1 MKQVLKI
8 IVAIWAI
15 VVTAWEVIE
24 FATTF
29 PLEFARFPFLS
40 VLLLI
45 VGIMLL
51 IPSLVKYETILMVIA
66 LIIFGFLA
74 ISALIAF
81 IKGIGSVEVQD
92 LFVYV
97 FRGVA
102 KVAFIFIPAIL
113 SFLFLF
119 SKPQRAK

>member
-1 MKQVLKI
+1 MKKTLKFV
-8 IVAIWAI
+8 VAIWAI
-15 VVTAWEVIE
+15 VVTFWEVID

-29 PLEFARFPFLS
+29 PIEFARFPFLS
-40 VLLLI
+40 VLLLV

-51 IPSLVKYETILMVIA
+51 IPSLEKYETILMVIA

-81 IKGIGSVEVQD
+81 IKGVGAVEVQD

-97 FRGVA
+97 FRGIA
-102 KVAFIFIPAIL
+102 KVAFIFIPAVL

-119 SKPQRAK
+119 SKPKRA